1 MRYKHCLNLSKN
13 NYFNYH
19 FAQLFFL
26 HYSVTMS
33 GKTPEPEQIDREL
46 AVVNLRRTG
55 LTWEMIAREVGY
67 ASPAGAWKAYERA
80 CARTLEEPTA
90 EARRIELDRLDAL
103 QYTYWD
109 PAIAGNLRA
118 ADFVLKVID
127 RRAKILGIDA
137 PQKIQAEVVTYDG
150 TGSLDAE
157 VERIARIIDA
167 AERQQTTDSADIEQH
182 SEGITVL
189 VEEQPGENGTT
200 TA

>member
-1 MRYKHCLNLSKN
+1 LQVQPN
-13 NYFNYH
+13 NYH
-19 FAQLFFL
+19 FAQPFFL

-33 GKTPEPEQIDREL
+33 GKTPEPAQIDREL

-55 LTWEMIAREVGY
+55 MTWQMIANEVGY

-103 QYTYWD
+103 QFTYWE
-109 PAIAGNLRA
+109 PAIQGNLRA
-118 ADFVLKVID
+118 ADYVLKVID

-167 AERQQTTDSADIEQH
+167 AERQTTDATIIEQH
-182 SEGITVL
+182 SEGEPL
-189 VEEQPGENGTT
+189 LMEEPFSAEGTT
-200 TA
+200 PA

>member
-1 MRYKHCLNLSKN
+1 VLQIAN
-13 NYFNYH
+13 NYH
-19 FAQLFFL
+19 FAQRFFL
-26 HYSVTMS
+26 HYSVTMA

-167 AERQQTTDSADIEQH
+167 AERQQTTDSTYIEQH
-182 SEGITVL
+182 SESITVL
-189 VEEQPGENGTT
+189 VEEQPSENGTT

>member
-1 MRYKHCLNLSKN
+1 VLRIAN
-13 NYFNYH
+13 NYH
-19 FAQLFFL
+19 FAQRFFL
-26 HYSVTMS
+26 HYSVTMA

-167 AERQQTTDSADIEQH
+167 AERQQTAISADIEQH
-182 SEGITVL
+182 SESITVL
-189 VEEQPGENGTT
+189 VEEQPSENGTT
-200 TA
+200 AP